1 MVFLI
6 DIQQGYTGDIMKS
19 RIKAT
24 TNSDASAYQKG
35 EIGQLTFFFWAN
47 LNPQRTDNWLVDW
60 NIFLFSIIYG
70 MG

>member
-35 EIGQLTFFFWAN
+35 EIGQLTFFF
-47 LNPQRTDNWLVDW
+47 
-60 NIFLFSIIYG
+60 
-70 MG
+70 